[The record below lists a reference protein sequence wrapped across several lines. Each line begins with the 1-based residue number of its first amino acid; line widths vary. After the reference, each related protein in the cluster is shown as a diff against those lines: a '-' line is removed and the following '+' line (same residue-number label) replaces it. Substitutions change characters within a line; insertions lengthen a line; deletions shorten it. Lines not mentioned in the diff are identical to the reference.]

1 MEYLLKFLFHFG
13 DRKKWTLPE
22 KDEYDEE
29 EDVEEIDLVKEEILK
44 LWKESNIL
52 IEKTTLLCNRI
63 RGSDL
68 CLMLFYRKV
77 KKLMED
83 WDFTC
88 FGIKGQDEDMNR
100 SNKASQRVNVDG
112 TMERIKR
119 GVARKPKRMV
129 DDPAYIEPDQDRD
142 TARPGGGKRKRNI
155 FTLEEDTAIVSGVA
169 QFQEGNWVQ
178 IKLASPHELRNRSPT
193 QIKDRYRTL
202 EAQDRIQYCAVIGGK
217 YV

>member
-1 MEYLLKFLFHFG
+1 MV
-13 DRKKWTLPE
+13 DRDTWTLPE
-22 KDEYDEE
+22 EE
-29 EDVEEIDLVKEEILK
+29 EYEEEEWGETDLVKEGILK
-44 LWKESNIL
+44 LWNESQIL
-52 IEKTTLLCNRI
+52 IEKTTLLGNRI

-88 FGIKGQDEDMNR
+88 FGINGRHEDMN
-100 SNKASQRVNVDG
+100 SSKKAGQRVNMVG
-112 TMERIKR
+112 SMERIKS
-119 GVARKPKRMV
+119 GVARKRKRMV
-129 DDPAYIEPDQDRD
+129 DDPKYIGPDQERD
-142 TARPGGGKRKRNI
+142 TARPGGGKRRRNI
-155 FTLEEDTAIVSGVA
+155 FTLVEDTAIVSGVA
-169 QFQEGNWVQ
+169 QFQEGNWVK

-202 EAQDRIQYCAVIGGK
+202 TEMGGIQYCTVIGGK